1 MKKIKLI
8 FAFLAIASAIQAQEF
23 TRTVHIITPD
33 QRKLTYTS
41 KINNLRLVQTD
52 NNCQLVWN
60 VNDHLPTMPKN
71 CKEYS
76 TMKVYEFAKNQVKHR
91 MVVSYHYDVIKSV
104 LFSEYQMKV
113 NEWEIVKQVT
123 FE

>member
-1 MKKIKLI
+1 MKFKLL
-8 FAFLAIASAIQAQEF
+8 FAFLTIASAIEAQEF

-41 KINNLRLVQTD
+41 KISNLRLVQTD
-52 NNCQLVWN
+52 NNCQIVWN
-60 VNDHLPTMPKN
+60 TNDHLPTMPKI
-71 CKEYS
+71 CKEYD
-76 TMKVYEFAKNQVKHR
+76 TMKVYEFAKNQIKHR
-91 MVVSYHYDVIKSV
+91 MVVSYNNDIIKGV
-104 LFSEYQMKV
+104 LFSEYQMKL

>member
-1 MKKIKLI
+1 MEKIKLI
-8 FAFLAIASAIQAQEF
+8 FAFLTISSVIQAQEF

-33 QRKLTYTS
+33 QRKSTYTS

-52 NNCQLVWN
+52 NNCQIVWN
-60 VNDHLPTMPKN
+60 TNDHLPTMPKK
-71 CKEYS
+71 CKEYP
-76 TMKVYEFAKNQVKHR
+76 TMKVYEFAKNDIKHR
-91 MVVSYHYDVIKSV
+91 LVVSYHNEKISSV

-113 NEWEIVKQVT
+113 NDWEIVKQVT